1 VALRD
6 GQTYGFTRRLSGPG
20 DGEYSSFQPGRGLPM
35 GFDDLKTIEA
45 MLFIKSVLTREQVA
59 PSVADCYS
67 AAEIT
72 AAAKRSIDTGT
83 WQKVVTVSS
92 HRSR

>member
-1 VALRD
+1 
-6 GQTYGFTRRLSGPG
+6 
-20 DGEYSSFQPGRGLPM
+20 M

-45 MLFIKSVLTREQVA
+45 MLFIKSVLTREQIA

-67 AAEIT
+67 TSEIT
-72 AAAKRSIDTGT
+72 AAAKRSIESGS

-92 HRSR
+92 HRSH